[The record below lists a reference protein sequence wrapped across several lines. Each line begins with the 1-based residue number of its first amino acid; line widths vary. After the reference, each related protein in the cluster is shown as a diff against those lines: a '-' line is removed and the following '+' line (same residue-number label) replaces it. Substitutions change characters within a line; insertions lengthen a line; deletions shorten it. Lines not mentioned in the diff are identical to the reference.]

1 MTLDPADAVALWL
14 TLKLATATT
23 LLVLA
28 IGTPLAWWLATT
40 TSRAR
45 VLVGACVALPL
56 VLPPTVLGFYLLLLL
71 GNNGPVGKLTASLG
85 LGTLAFTFGGLLIAS
100 VIYSLPFAVQ
110 PLQAAFEQVGA
121 APLEAAAV
129 LRAGPV
135 DRFLRVAVPLAA
147 PGFLAA
153 TVLAFAH
160 AVGEFG
166 IVLMIGGN
174 IPGRTETL
182 AIAIYNHVEALE
194 YGHAHRL
201 AGGLVAVALIALLA
215 VYRGSA
221 RRGSAGVL
229 RVASA

>member
-23 LLVLA
+23 LVVLA
-28 IGTPLAWWLATT
+28 FGTPLAWWLATT
-40 TSRAR
+40 ASRAKAF
-45 VLVGACVALPL
+45 VAACVALPL

-71 GNNGPVGKLTASLG
+71 GINGPIGRLTASLG
-85 LGTLAFTFGGLLIAS
+85 LGTLAFTFAGLLIAS

-110 PLQAAFEQVGA
+110 PLQAAFEQVGG

-174 IPGRTETL
+174 IPGRTQTL

-201 AGGLVAVALIALLA
+201 AAGLVAVAAIALLA
-215 VYRGSA
+215 VYWTSA
-221 RRGSAGVL
+221 RRGSVGALRIAG
-229 RVASA
+229 A